1 MTVTDLLAQNETFIF
16 HDGHSRSETH
26 SRMMGSKS
34 RPLRI
39 RSATRDG
46 TLRRLRGDERC
57 SRFVVV
63 LVGIRCGNEPTMW
76 CLRRLT
82 MDRDWLRGSDRVV
95 DPGAGGL
102 RDTGIGAQ

>member
-1 MTVTDLLAQNETFIF
+1 MTVTDLLVQNETFVF
-16 HDGHSRSETH
+16 HDGGQSFQDH

-46 TLRRLRGDERC
+46 TLRRLCGGGERC

-76 CLRRLT
+76 CRRRLT
-82 MDRDWLRGSDRVV
+82 MD
-95 DPGAGGL
+95 P
-102 RDTGIGAQ
+102 